1 MKTATTTLTPD
12 AGERNKAFAKLALGA
27 LGVVYGDIGT
37 SPLYTLQQTFGEH
50 GIAPTPANVLGV
62 LSLVFWSLVLIV
74 AVKYAGFIMRAD
86 NRGEGGIM
94 ALSALAQR
102 TMRDRPRIRWM
113 IMILG
118 LFGASLFFGD
128 GVITPAIS
136 VLSAVEGLE
145 VAVPQWGHYM
155 VPLAAVIIVALFYF
169 QSHGTGKVGAVF
181 GPIMMAWFTS
191 PSCTILMPIKTDSV
205 LLQQKCCVCQLRQPA
220 MLKTSPIV
228 TTATPWFTNLSRT
241 T

>member
-1 MKTATTTLTPD
+1 MSMNPLAAPD
-12 AGERNKAFAKLALGA
+12 RKAFARLALGA

-37 SPLYTLQQTFGEH
+37 SPLYTMQQTFGEH
-50 GIAPTPANVLGV
+50 GIAPTAENVLGV
-62 LSLVFWSLVLIV
+62 LSLVFWSLVLV
-74 AVKYAGFIMRAD
+74 VSVKYAGFIMRAD
-86 NRGEGGIM
+86 NKGEGGIM

-102 TMRDRPRIRWM
+102 TVRDKPRARWW

-145 VAVPQWGHYM
+145 VLAPQLAHYV
-155 VPLAAVIIVALFYF
+155 VPLTAVIIVAAVFF

-181 GPIMMAWFTS
+181 GPIMMLWFVS
-191 PSCTILMPIKTDSV
+191 LVVFGAVPHRANPQV
-205 LLQQKCCVCQLRQPA
+205 VCWRCR
-220 MLKTSPIV
+220 
-228 TTATPWFTNLSRT
+228 RT
-241 T
+241 TP